1 MKSERPLKVVFF
13 KTDSGNE
20 PVREWLRELPKEDCK
35 SIGTDILTVQYAWP
49 VGKPLVDNLGDGLW
63 EVRSR
68 LNNRIARTLFAVQLM
83 KKLCCCTASS
93 RNNKKRR
100 RPNSTWRKSVKSN
113 IWRIYEQK
121 KTSRRRL
128 PEISSVNKA
137 FWVKS
142 ETRALKQAVSL
153 QLNRLLKENELTKTE
168 MAVRMKTSRAVVDR
182 LLDATN
188 SSVTLNTLNKAAR
201 ALGRKI
207 KIELVPA

>member
-1 MKSERPLKVVFF
+1 MSKRKHRGGDFRDFLGEQ
-13 KTDSGNE
+13 G
-20 PVREWLRELPKEDCK
+20 
-35 SIGTDILTVQYAWP
+35 IL
-49 VGKPLVDNLGDGLW
+49 G
-63 EVRSR
+63 EV
-68 LNNRIARTLFAVQLM
+68 
-83 KKLCCCTASS
+83 
-93 RNNKKRR
+93 
-100 RPNSTWRKSVKSN
+100 
-113 IWRIYEQK
+113 
-121 KTSRRRL
+121 
-128 PEISSVNKA
+128 
-137 FWVKS
+137 